1 MSEPRHIYSPTHHH
15 QQELRE
21 AKVQH
26 LASDPTGWGDA
37 VPWYLTTINRIKVMA
52 AGVARIIPFL
62 ANSGSPTSIGINRP
76 GSRGSSGD
84 AAAIDHEHGTPD
96 IATESTSGWMG
107 SSHVASINANSAHR
121 NATGNPHSTQ
131 ITDIPNLRAEL
142 DGKSNTGHGHGIPDI
157 TGLTSALADKA
168 PLASPALTGTPTAPT
183 ASQGTN
189 STQIAT
195 TAYVRTAIA
204 DLVDTA
210 PGTLDTLNE
219 IAAALG
225 DDPNFAATITNE
237 LAGKASTSH
246 DHSHLNFGNPLHG
259 AGDAFSAREDY
270 DVRGGVCTGFGV
282 GPFSPPGVME
292 WHNIVDIRHRNGG
305 GDGVDSYG
313 GQIAWQMFSGTPRI
327 AFRSRPGTSWGSWVE
342 LSRVGHGHSIS
353 DVSGLQAILDN
364 RLPRVPVNI
373 SNGNANSVLANG
385 IYAGYS
391 VANAPNPSWGVLRVY
406 RAADDSGDQ
415 VWQTWTSA
423 SYATNQEFRRSSYDF
438 GATWTPW
445 MSNKEL
451 DGLGQMHNISW
462 SSSVNVSWF
471 RIGSIRAVNQYDSGI
486 FSGIVVSGAGAANY
500 SDNAAYMVTARLK
513 QQNPMTS
520 PIHIIELSWSQLT
533 GLARYRFGYVVSTD
547 SVSEKVISIYGQRLD
562 GYTGTNCAILT
573 KSGYIGFYP
582 DDVTESE
589 PAGIVYVDPSI
600 SAPVQKRAFLIGNG
614 SATHFKLNHGL
625 GTKNVNVVVRMTAS
639 PRSRVECI
647 DDLDSDDPLNNIWV
661 GFEGHVPGNNEFEVT
676 VFG

>member
-1 MSEPRHIYSPTHHH
+1 MSEPRHVYSPTHHH
-15 QQELRE
+15 QQEIRE

-76 GSRGSSGD
+76 SSRGSSGD

-107 SSHVASINANSAHR
+107 SSHVASVNANSAHR

-157 TGLTSALADKA
+157 TGLTAALADKA

-183 ASQGTN
+183 PSQGTN

-246 DHSHLNFGNPLHG
+246 DHSHMALGSSFEG
-259 AGDAFSAREDY
+259 AGDPFTARTDY
-270 DVRGGVCTGFGV
+270 DVRGGVRTGV
-282 GPFSPPGVME
+282 GSGPFGHA
-292 WHNIVDIRHRNGG
+292 WYNIVDVRHRNGWNAPGDVWG
-305 GDGVDSYG
+305 GELCWGMTGHQS
-313 GQIAWQMFSGTPRI
+313 RL
-327 AFRSRPGTSWGSWVE
+327 AFRSRNGDGSPNTWTEV
-342 LSRVGHGHSIS
+342 STVGHGHAIS
-353 DVSGLQAILDN
+353 DVSGLQSILDN
-364 RLPRVPVNI
+364 RLPRVPVSI

-391 VANAPNPSWGVLRVY
+391 VANAPNASWGVLRVY

-423 SYATNQEFRRSSYDF
+423 AYATNQEFRRSSYDF

-451 DGLGQMHNISW
+451 DGLGQMRNLFW
-462 SSSVNVSWF
+462 GARANASWF
-471 RIGSIRAVNQYDSGI
+471 KIADIRVPGQYWSGVFSAMITAGGGSAGFGDSSA
-486 FSGIVVSGAGAANY
+486 FLL
-500 SDNAAYMVTARLK
+500 TARLK
-513 QQNPMTS
+513 QQSPMTA
-520 PIHIIELSWSQLT
+520 PVDIIELSWSQLT
-533 GLARYRFGYVVSTD
+533 GTAQYQFGYVVSVD
-547 SVSEKVISIYGQRLD
+547 SAAEKIITIYGRRHD
-562 GYTGTNCAILT
+562 SYTHTDAAILT
-573 KSGYIGFYP
+573 SSGSITYF
-582 DDVTESE
+582 DSVTESE
-589 PAGIVYVDPSI
+589 PAGIVYVGRSS
-600 SAPVQKRAFLIGNG
+600 SAPVQKRTFLIGNG
-614 SATHFKLNHGL
+614 SATYFKLNHGL
-625 GTKNVNVVVRMTAS
+625 GTNVNVVVRMTAH
-639 PRSRVECI
+639 PRSRVECV
-647 DDLDSDDPLNNIWV
+647 DDLDGDDPLNNIWV
-661 GFEGHVPGNNEFEVT
+661 GFDGYVPGNNEFEVT